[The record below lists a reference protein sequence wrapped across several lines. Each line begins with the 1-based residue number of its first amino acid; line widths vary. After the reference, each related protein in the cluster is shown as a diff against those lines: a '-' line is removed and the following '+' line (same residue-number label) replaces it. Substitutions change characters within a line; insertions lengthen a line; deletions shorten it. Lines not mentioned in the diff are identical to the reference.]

1 MSKRVHDI
9 FVVVVNF
16 ISNDWRAKHVS
27 TIGLFE
33 VIHTSGIAMVLK
45 LQELL
50 YRFVLTLKKLL
61 IKDERSNLQTCANA
75 LNYVVSYNSLGL
87 LKPFDGSCF
96 EHEFSKVCKYAIRN
110 DKLCTSL
117 SYASIKDMK
126 VPSKNA
132 LDGPKNQAK
141 VGKPRIKLAYILN

>member
-1 MSKRVHDI
+1 MQPTLANYLSATRKFNVWMLKRAHEI

-50 YRFVLTLKKLL
+50 YRFVLTKK
-61 IKDERSNLQTCANA
+61 
-75 LNYVVSYNSLGL
+75 
-87 LKPFDGSCF
+87 
-96 EHEFSKVCKYAIRN
+96 
-110 DKLCTSL
+110 
-117 SYASIKDMK
+117 
-126 VPSKNA
+126 
-132 LDGPKNQAK
+132 
-141 VGKPRIKLAYILN
+141 